1 MKRVGIA
8 ALLTASSVLLAA
20 QQDSQSM
27 IAAIKAEGL
36 RSTEATVL
44 FHTLTDMIGPR
55 LTGSPAHVQAAHW
68 AAERLKAWGL
78 DNPRLEPFQFGRGWS
93 LEKLTVEMTA
103 PRYMPLIGYA
113 EAWSPA
119 TSGVLTG
126 TPVYLGDSTAADID
140 RLGPRLRGAI
150 VLMHRPQTA
159 FLRNDRPQPS
169 EGNGPVQTGSP
180 PLPGPSSSTS
190 TFGMLTQLHAL
201 GAGAALSPGAMEHG
215 TVRVQGFPGTA
226 RDAVPT
232 MVLAAEH
239 YNMLVRMVEAGAS
252 PQLRIEVGA
261 RSYENDLDSYNVLAE
276 IPGTDAVLRDEV
288 VLVGAHLD
296 SWHTATGAT
305 DNADG
310 VTAVMEA
317 MRILTAVHARPRRT
331 IRVALWGGEE
341 QGLLGA
347 RAYVDQHLRDDA
359 SRRKIS
365 VYLNDD
371 PGTGPTYGFYMENNE
386 PAKRIFDAW
395 LAPLRD
401 IGVRRNVI
409 EGIGATDHVPF
420 DRAGIPA
427 FTVIKDF
434 RNYDVRTR
442 HTNAD
447 LADAVRI
454 EDLRQAAVFMAVMTW
469 QAAMRDEP
477 IPRRKRRTGS
487 GWNLANER
495 GRTIDNRNE
504 RHNPNREGLRMPR
517 VPSILQTEAGV
528 GKAPTLH
535 PQSSRDITRSVV
547 PGREAQAKE
556 EFVQLPRVWG

>member
-1 MKRVGIA
+1 MILKRVGIA
-8 ALLTASSVLLAA
+8 VLLTAWGFPLAA

-36 RSTEATVL
+36 HGTEATIL
-44 FHTLTDMIGPR
+44 FHALTDAIGPR
-55 LTGSPAHVQAAHW
+55 LTASPAHVQAARW
-68 AAERLKAWGL
+68 AVERLKAWGL

-113 EAWSPA
+113 EAWTPA
-119 TSGVLTG
+119 TAGVLTG
-126 TPVYLGDSTAADID
+126 TLVYIGDSTAADIN
-140 RLGPRLRGAI
+140 RLAPRLRGSI
-150 VLMHRPQTA
+150 VLMHRPQTE
-159 FLRNDRPQPS
+159 FLRNDRRQPS
-169 EGNGPVQTGSP
+169 EGSGPVQTGNP
-180 PLPGPSSSTS
+180 PLPGPSSSTPTS
-190 TFGMLTQLHAL
+190 DMLTRLRAF
-201 GAGAALSPGAMEHG
+201 GAGVALSPGAMEHG
-215 TVRVQGFPGTA
+215 TVRVQGSRNTA

-232 MVLAAEH
+232 VVVAAEH
-239 YNMLVRMVEAGAS
+239 YNMLVRLVQAGAS
-252 PQLRIEVGA
+252 PQLRIEVGVQ
-261 RSYENDLDSYNVLAE
+261 SYEDDLNSYNVLAE
-276 IPGTDAVLRDEV
+276 IPGTDAMLRDEV

-347 RAYVDQHLRDDA
+347 SAYVNQHLRDDA
-359 SRRKIS
+359 SRSKIS

-386 PAKRIFDAW
+386 AAKRIFDSW
-395 LAPLRD
+395 LPPLRD

-420 DRAGIPA
+420 DQAGIPA

-454 EDLRQAAVFMAVMTW
+454 EDLQQAAVFMAVMTW

-477 IPRRKRRTGS
+477 IPRQKKRS
-487 GWNLANER
+487 
-495 GRTIDNRNE
+495 
-504 RHNPNREGLRMPR
+504 
-517 VPSILQTEAGV
+517 
-528 GKAPTLH
+528 
-535 PQSSRDITRSVV
+535 
-547 PGREAQAKE
+547 
-556 EFVQLPRVWG
+556 

>member
-1 MKRVGIA
+1 
-8 ALLTASSVLLAA
+8 
-20 QQDSQSM
+20 
-27 IAAIKAEGL
+27 
-36 RSTEATVL
+36 
-44 FHTLTDMIGPR
+44 
-55 LTGSPAHVQAAHW
+55 
-68 AAERLKAWGL
+68 
-78 DNPRLEPFQFGRGWS
+78 
-93 LEKLTVEMTA
+93 
-103 PRYMPLIGYA
+103 
-113 EAWSPA
+113 
-119 TSGVLTG
+119 
-126 TPVYLGDSTAADID
+126 
-140 RLGPRLRGAI
+140 
-150 VLMHRPQTA
+150 
-159 FLRNDRPQPS
+159 
-169 EGNGPVQTGSP
+169 
-180 PLPGPSSSTS
+180 
-190 TFGMLTQLHAL
+190 MLTQLHAL

-232 MVLAAEH
+232 VVLAAEH

-276 IPGTDAVLRDEV
+276 IPGADAMLRDEV

-317 MRILTAVHARPRRT
+317 MRILMAVHARPRRT

-347 RAYVDQHLRDDA
+347 RAYVEQHLRDDA
-359 SRRKIS
+359 SRSKIS

-447 LADAVRI
+447 LADAVKV

-477 IPRRKRRTGS
+477 IPRQKR
-487 GWNLANER
+487 
-495 GRTIDNRNE
+495 
-504 RHNPNREGLRMPR
+504 
-517 VPSILQTEAGV
+517 
-528 GKAPTLH
+528 
-535 PQSSRDITRSVV
+535 
-547 PGREAQAKE
+547 
-556 EFVQLPRVWG
+556 

>member
-1 MKRVGIA
+1 MSNPVKTAKMMLKRVWLA
-8 ALLTASSVLLAA
+8 VVLTTSGFMPVATA

-27 IAAIKAEGL
+27 IAAIKAEGMG
-36 RSTEATVL
+36 STEAGVL
-44 FHTLTDMIGPR
+44 FHTLTDSIGPR
-55 LTGSPAHVQAAHW
+55 LTGSPAHVQAARW
-68 AAERLKAWGL
+68 AAERFKVWGL
-78 DNPRLEPFQFGRGWS
+78 DNPRLEPFRFGPGWS

-113 EAWSPA
+113 EAWSAA

-126 TPVYLGDSTAADID
+126 TPIYIGDSTAADID
-140 RLGPRLRGAI
+140 RLGARLRGAI
-150 VLMHRPQTA
+150 VLMHRPQTE
-159 FLRNDRPQPS
+159 FLRDDRQQPS
-169 EGNGPVQTGSP
+169 DGNGPVRTGNP

-190 TFGMLTQLHAL
+190 TFNMLTRLRAF
-201 GAGAALSPGAMEHG
+201 GAGIALSPGAMEHG
-215 TVRVQGFPGTA
+215 TVRVQGFPNTA
-226 RDAVPT
+226 RDAIPT
-232 MVLAAEH
+232 VVLAAEH
-239 YNMLVRMVEAGAS
+239 YNMLVRMIQAGTA

-261 RSYENDLDSYNVLAE
+261 RSYENDLNSYNVLAE
-276 IPGTDAVLRDEV
+276 IPGTDAMLRDEV

-296 SWHTATGAT
+296 SWHTGTGAT

-310 VTAVMEA
+310 ATAVMEA

-341 QGLLGA
+341 QGLLGS
-347 RAYVDQHLRDDA
+347 RTYVDQHLRDDA
-359 SRRKIS
+359 SRGKIS

-386 PAKRIFDAW
+386 PAKRLFDAW

-401 IGVRRNVI
+401 IGARRNVI

-427 FTVIKDF
+427 FTAIKDF

-454 EDLRQAAVFMAVMTW
+454 EDLRQAAVFMAAMTW
-469 QAAMRDEP
+469 QAAMRDER
-477 IPRRKRRTGS
+477 IPRQKR
-487 GWNLANER
+487 
-495 GRTIDNRNE
+495 
-504 RHNPNREGLRMPR
+504 
-517 VPSILQTEAGV
+517 
-528 GKAPTLH
+528 
-535 PQSSRDITRSVV
+535 
-547 PGREAQAKE
+547 
-556 EFVQLPRVWG
+556 